1 MPSENNAYR
10 LSACMI
16 VKDEAVFLPRC
27 LESIKDV
34 ADQIIIVDTGSTD
47 RTVDIAREYTQYVY
61 FHPWEG
67 DFSKHRNQSLGYA
80 TGDWILVV
88 DADEELLADH
98 SQVRCEL
105 NDSTTDAVAARIINK
120 NSGSGK
126 DISFDSIRFF
136 RNHQGFHY
144 QGIVHEQLVG
154 PNNLKLSDIR
164 IMHHG
169 YGLGEQVALKKHQRT
184 SVMLKQQL
192 EQDPENL
199 FALINLSISCLS
211 AGNHED
217 ALTHATTAIHII
229 ERKDIASYLFR
240 HAYIVAYRILLLINQ
255 VLRAEDI
262 CQKSLVRYGS
272 DPEILSGLIIINIRQ
287 NRWSRALKYANRY
300 LETKAQPS
308 QLDRI
313 RYGSSL
319 VATFNEWMV
328 LAWIGTALAM
338 TGNENKACELFE
350 QAIAAAPAESGFP
363 VQIGQMLF
371 ASGNPKLAM
380 KYISRSFP
388 PKKS

>member
-1 MPSENNAYR
+1 
-10 LSACMI
+10 MI

-47 RTVDIAREYTQYVY
+47 RTVDIAKEYTQHVY
-61 FHPWEG
+61 LHPWE
-67 DFSKHRNQSLGYA
+67 DNFARHRNQSLGYA
-80 TGDWILVV
+80 TGDWILVI
-88 DADEELLADH
+88 DADEELLADR
-98 SQVRCEL
+98 SQVRHEL
-105 NDSTTDAVAARIINK
+105 NDLTTDAIAVRIINK
-120 NSGSGK
+120 NSGSEK
-126 DISFDSIRFF
+126 DTSFDSTRFF
-136 RNHQGFHY
+136 RNHQDFHY

-192 EQDPENL
+192 DHDPENL

-211 AGNHED
+211 VGNHED
-217 ALTHATTAIHII
+217 ALNHATMAIHII
-229 ERKDIASYLFR
+229 EREDISSCLFR
-240 HAYIVAYRILLLINQ
+240 HAYIVAYRILLLMNQ
-255 VLRAEDI
+255 VLQAEDI
-262 CQKSLVRYGS
+262 CQKSLERYGS

-287 NRWSRALKYANRY
+287 NRWEHAIKYGNGYLKSRTR
-300 LETKAQPS
+300 PS
-308 QLDRI
+308 QLERI

-319 VATFNEWMV
+319 VAVFNEWMV

-350 QAIAAAPAESGFP
+350 QAIVAAPAESGFP
-363 VQIGQMLF
+363 VQIAQMLF
-371 ASGNPKLAM
+371 ASGNSKLAM